1 MDLDIEKRTNEARI
15 ANGLN
20 AEGSARLW
28 QLDHGPTREPLVAC
42 RPGGGQAADGVMEQV
57 GCPPTSA

>member
-28 QLDHGPTREPLVAC
+28 QLDHGPTREPLVAAGPAAGR
-42 RPGGGQAADGVMEQV
+42 RPTA
-57 GCPPTSA
+57 